1 VTSRDKD
8 VSAAAAFRFFVHAV
22 VFRFMHPSLM
32 SIDSKMP
39 RALSAVSDEHAS
51 APKRKGEVMR
61 GLSVS
66 SSGIVYPDDMKLLK
80 QVYDRICRENHVEE
94 GSKDAEKIAQAA
106 ISIFQAG
113 VFDEDELRAGL
124 GEFIKRRS

>member
-1 VTSRDKD
+1 
-8 VSAAAAFRFFVHAV
+8 
-22 VFRFMHPSLM
+22 M

-51 APKRKGEVMR
+51 APKRKGEAMR

-66 SSGIVYPDDMKLLK
+66 SSGIVYPDDRKLLK

-106 ISIFQAG
+106 MSLFQAG